1 MTTPALPIVNA
12 MFGAKLGGLEQV
24 FVDYSEALAA
34 RGLRLTNF
42 VAPGALC
49 AAPLRALG
57 QDVVEIGNAGLWDP
71 LAAWRLRQTLVRLRP
86 AAVIAHGNRAIA
98 LMRRAA
104 RGISPVVAVT
114 HNINVKSAI
123 GAARVIAINDDMRA
137 RLVAAGQPEA
147 RVARLFNMIRR
158 PAALP
163 APAAPRSPPVIGA
176 MGRFVAKKGFDVF
189 IAALAQLKAEGRPV
203 RAILAGS
210 GELEPALRAQAA
222 ALDLGEALS
231 FPGWVADKAAFFDAI
246 DVFAFP
252 SSHDVCPVVLLEA
265 FLWAKPVVLT
275 DCPGPRE
282 ISTNGVDSLLF
293 PIGDARALASA
304 IARTLDEPGL
314 ALRLGAA
321 AQAKILAEHTFDKA
335 GARLE
340 AIVAA
345 AAEEGA

>member
-1 MTTPALPIVNA
+1 

-57 QDVVEIGNAGLWDP
+57 QDVIEIGNAGLWDP
-71 LAAWRLRQTLVRLRP
+71 LAAWRLRQALVRLQP

-114 HNINVKSAI
+114 HNINVKAAI

-147 RVARLFNMIRR
+147 RVATLFNMIRR

-163 APAAPRSPPVIGA
+163 APAPPRSPPVIGA
-176 MGRFVAKKGFDVF
+176 MGRFVPKKGFDVF
-189 IAALAQLKAEGRPV
+189 IAALALLKAEGRPL

-210 GELEPALRAQAA
+210 GELEPALKAQAA

-231 FPGWVADKAAFFDAI
+231 FPGWIADKAAFFDAI

-282 ISTNGVDSLLF
+282 ISTSGVDSLLF
-293 PIGDARALASA
+293 PIGDSRALANA